1 VTGAVPAGGGLPV
14 AVSRVVLSIPE
25 VPVPKKRPQLTWRR
39 GAEHAYTPAA
49 TLLAEK
55 RIRGHARGQLGER
68 WPPLV
73 GPVRLSVTAYLPM
86 PRDIPKRLQATA
98 FPVRRPDL
106 DNCLKLIMDA
116 LTPGRDPWGVWG
128 DDSQVVAIDARKD
141 YARGRPPGWEV
152 VIEPLNHQPAEA
164 GAPPDDLGVKTSA
177 GWDDGGSPGSRVG

>member
-1 VTGAVPAGGGLPV
+1 MTATGRQFRTGGPSPRPAAKRASRAPSSAGVLPGPSGDPADPWTRESGLVLPFATATAVTGAVPAGGGLPV

-116 LTPGRDPWGVWG
+116 L
-128 DDSQVVAIDARKD
+128 
-141 YARGRPPGWEV
+141 
-152 VIEPLNHQPAEA
+152 
-164 GAPPDDLGVKTSA
+164 
-177 GWDDGGSPGSRVG
+177 